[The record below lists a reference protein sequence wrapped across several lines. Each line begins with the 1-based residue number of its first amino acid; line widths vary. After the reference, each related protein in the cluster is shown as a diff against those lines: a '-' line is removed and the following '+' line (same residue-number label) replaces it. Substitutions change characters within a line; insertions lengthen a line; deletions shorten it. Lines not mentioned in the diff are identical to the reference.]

1 MLPPAILRSCAAF
14 ILLASSSLMAQQGFY
29 HHQLEALSSHPQQE
43 HIAALLAATPQGL
56 DPTLFSTE
64 LPVGRASV
72 GLTNLFSA
80 QAGSWPF
87 EPFAGSGL
95 FRVIAD
101 YQAHHP
107 QALLLDNGSLSLV
120 ELAQRVNDPR
130 VLQPHKDGYLLSYPL
145 LIGPK
150 GALRIENA
158 RLYLNSRGGAAL
170 INRGQLILRQAHLQ
184 SWSGEQAQLSAQSF
198 RPFVMAWAGSTTLIE
213 DSELSRLGYN
223 AHLARGLTSMRSQQQ
238 AAGTPAARVLIRASQ
253 FSQMSSGAELHD
265 AQALIEDSRFS
276 DLQQYGLD
284 LSASLVSV
292 RSNQIRGVRNHSAI
306 RLRNGSSGSISHN
319 LLSDIGKSAIEAQLQ
334 QGALALQNNLI
345 GATGA
350 SAIALQGDPQQP
362 VQGLLLAGNLIANS
376 AGSGIEGQ
384 HISRA
389 LIIDNRISG
398 TPEYAIRII
407 NQPAQAN
414 SEISLLDNRLS
425 AIGKSMINLQ
435 GFGNLLLG
443 NNSYQGMAGLQRV
456 FDGDLLAVQSLLL
469 ETTLKYGCV
478 AHLQVLPG
486 SEELPA
492 PHQAPRCGQSI

>member
-1 MLPPAILRSCAAF
+1 MLPSAIRRCGVALL
-14 ILLASSSLMAQQGFY
+14 LLASSGLMAQPGFY
-29 HHQLEALSSHPQQE
+29 HHQLQALSSHPQQQ
-43 HIAALLAATPQGL
+43 HITELLATAPQGL
-56 DPTLFSTE
+56 DPALFSAA
-64 LPVGRASV
+64 LPAGRASV
-72 GLTNLFSA
+72 GLSNLFSA

-87 EPFAGSGL
+87 EPFASSGL

-107 QALLLDNGSLSLV
+107 QALLLDNGSLSLA
-120 ELAQRVNDPR
+120 ELVQRVNDPR

-145 LIGPK
+145 LIGPQ
-150 GALRIENA
+150 GALRIENE
-158 RLYLNSRGGAAL
+158 RLYLNSRAGAAV
-170 INRGQLILRQAHLQ
+170 INRGLLILRQAHLQ

-198 RPFVMAWAGSTTLIE
+198 RPFVMAWAGSTTVIE
-213 DSELSRLGYN
+213 GSELKRLGYN

-238 AAGTPAARVLIRASQ
+238 PAATPAARVLIRASQ
-253 FSQMSSGAELHD
+253 FSEMSSGAELHD
-265 AQALIEDSRFS
+265 AQALIEESSFS

-292 RSNQIRGVRNHSAI
+292 RDNRISGVRNHSAI
-306 RLRNGSSGSISHN
+306 RLRDGSSGLVSHN
-319 LLSDIGKSAIEAQLQ
+319 LLTNIGKSAIEAQLQ
-334 QGALALQNNLI
+334 HGALALQNNLI

-350 SAIALQGDPQQP
+350 SAIALQGDPQYP
-362 VQGLLLAGNLIANS
+362 VQGLLLAGNLITNS
-376 AGSGIEGQ
+376 GGSGIDGQ

-398 TPEYAIRII
+398 TPEYAIRIL
-407 NQPAQAN
+407 NQPALDD

-425 AIGKSMINLQ
+425 AIGKAMINLQ
-435 GFGNLLLG
+435 GVGNLLLG

-478 AHLQVLPG
+478 AHLQVLPD
-486 SEELPA
+486 SQELPA
-492 PHQAPRCGQSI
+492 PLKAPRCGQSI